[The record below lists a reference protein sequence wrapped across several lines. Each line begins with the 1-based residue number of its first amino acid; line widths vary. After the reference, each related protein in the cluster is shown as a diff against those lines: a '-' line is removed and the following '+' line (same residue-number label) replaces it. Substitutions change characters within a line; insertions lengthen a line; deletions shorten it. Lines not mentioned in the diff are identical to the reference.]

1 LTGTAAIIGGGALIG
16 AGVGGLYSGITGD
29 GDILNSMLT
38 GGLIGGAG
46 AFGLNAMGVGAAAPT
61 VTPTAALANA
71 PISSAAVPTANV
83 ITPTAAQTVAATG
96 ANTTTGAALAN
107 ASADPIMAAA
117 NLSGMT
123 EAQIAAANVPAKA
136 AGLTGGE
143 MLGYGLAGT
152 TAMQLLGGKG
162 KGAQGPAADPGMIRP
177 FEFSSTPKEA
187 TGNYPAPYASASYDA
202 SGNPIMDTR
211 ERNYFDQDFVAMTP
225 YSAKAG
231 TVNPNLEP
239 VTMAAR
245 GGLMFDDESGMDEA
259 RGLMQGNLQKGLFGQ
274 GYAHGG
280 PVKHMFGGGSVMS
293 RALAKIFNRDQDM
306 DMQKYQYDPAT
317 QQYNNLESTDTLSG
331 LAGLFSRLN
340 LDKKTNASNF
350 SFDPQEQKYK
360 EMAEGGSVEEEAELR
375 RTVMNN
381 LQKLAPEQLQDV
393 MGYMN
398 PADKEKQ
405 FLSKHMPGY
414 AESMR
419 PSISGMVENAQ
430 YGDRMAQSFGAN
442 PKAFN
447 FQPRVQDLQN
457 YGGIA
462 SIGQQIDP
470 NTRMNM
476 VADLQRSPYDRS
488 PLDSVRR
495 VGAGVDRRMGNDAN
509 LSAYYEQDPQ
519 GRNKSGG
526 VRYTQKFNMGG
537 AADLGDY
544 SDGGRL
550 LKGPGDGVSDDI
562 PATIAGKQ
570 PARLADGEFVI
581 PARIVSEIGNGSTD
595 AGAKR
600 LYAMMD
606 RIQDGRKKTI
616 GKKNVAKDTKA
627 KKHLLA

>member
-1 LTGTAAIIGGGALIG
+1 
-16 AGVGGLYSGITGD
+16 
-29 GDILNSMLT
+29 
-38 GGLIGGAG
+38 
-46 AFGLNAMGVGAAAPT
+46 
-61 VTPTAALANA
+61 
-71 PISSAAVPTANV
+71 
-83 ITPTAAQTVAATG
+83 
-96 ANTTTGAALAN
+96 
-107 ASADPIMAAA
+107 
-117 NLSGMT
+117 
-123 EAQIAAANVPAKA
+123 
-136 AGLTGGE
+136 
-143 MLGYGLAGT
+143 
-152 TAMQLLGGKG
+152 
-162 KGAQGPAADPGMIRP
+162 
-177 FEFSSTPKEA
+177 
-187 TGNYPAPYASASYDA
+187 
-202 SGNPIMDTR
+202 MDTR

-225 YSAKAG
+225 YSAKTG

-239 VTMAAR
+239 VTTAAS

-274 GYAHGG
+274 GYANGG
-280 PVKHMFGGGSVMS
+280 IPRF
-293 RALAKIFNRDQDM
+293 A
-306 DMQKYQYDPAT
+306 
-317 QQYNNLESTDTLSG
+317 
-331 LAGLFSRLN
+331 
-340 LDKKTNASNF
+340 DKGMV
-350 SFDPQEQKYK
+350 D
-360 EMAEGGSVEEEAELR
+360 EEAELR

-381 LQKLAPEQLQDV
+381 LERLAPEQLQNV

-419 PSISGMVENAQ
+419 PSISGMVEAAQ
-430 YGDRMAQSFGAN
+430 YGDRMAQSAGQK
-442 PKAFN
+442 PMGMN
-447 FQPRVQDLQN
+447 FQPRIQDLQN

-476 VADLQRSPYDRS
+476 VADLQRTSYDRS

-495 VGAGVDRRMGNDAN
+495 VGAGVNRKMGNDGN
-509 LSAYYEQDPQ
+509 LSAYYEQDPR
-519 GRNKSGG
+519 GLNKSGG
-526 VRYTQKFNMGG
+526 VRYTQQFNMGG
-537 AADLGDY
+537 AADLGDF

>member
-1 LTGTAAIIGGGALIG
+1 
-16 AGVGGLYSGITGD
+16 
-29 GDILNSMLT
+29 
-38 GGLIGGAG
+38 
-46 AFGLNAMGVGAAAPT
+46 
-61 VTPTAALANA
+61 
-71 PISSAAVPTANV
+71 
-83 ITPTAAQTVAATG
+83 
-96 ANTTTGAALAN
+96 
-107 ASADPIMAAA
+107 
-117 NLSGMT
+117 
-123 EAQIAAANVPAKA
+123 
-136 AGLTGGE
+136 
-143 MLGYGLAGT
+143 
-152 TAMQLLGGKG
+152 
-162 KGAQGPAADPGMIRP
+162 
-177 FEFSSTPKEA
+177 
-187 TGNYPAPYASASYDA
+187 
-202 SGNPIMDTR
+202 MDTR
-211 ERNYFDQDFVAMTP
+211 ERNYFDQGFAAMQP
-225 YSAKAG
+225 YSAKTG

-274 GYAHGG
+274 GYAEGG
-280 PVKHMFGGGSVMS
+280 QPTSMVRSMAEGLSGAKAPKSSSDPITQGLPYRMGAAFRNKFSPEMLEQIDGMSVPATRGYSFNPV
-293 RALAKIFNRDQDM
+293 
-306 DMQKYQYDPAT
+306 T
-317 QQYNNLESTDTLSG
+317 QQYSQVFTPNMENGTDNLGLMNLFARANKQKDSG
-331 LAGLFSRLN
+331 YLY
-340 LDKKTNASNF
+340 
-350 SFDPQEQKYK
+350 DPDLQSYTAL
-360 EMAEGGSVEEEAELR
+360 AEGGSVEGEAELR
-375 RTVMNN
+375 RTVMKN

-393 MGYMN
+393 MGYMS

-442 PKAFN
+442 PKAVN
-447 FQPRVQDLQN
+447 FQPRIQDLQN

-462 SIGQQIDP
+462 SIGQQINP

-476 VADLQRSPYDRS
+476 VADLQRTPYDRS

-581 PARIVSEIGNGSTD
+581 PARIVSELGNGSTD

-606 RIQDGRKKTI
+606 RIQAGRKKTI